1 MFEKM
6 IVPTTG
12 KLGGCYFS
20 LVLFSKSALRL
31 ILKYNIYAY
40 ERNRLISPSYFKI
53 SQHTRYKKNF
63 MNKIIICIFALVKLC
78 PIG

>member
-31 ILKYNIYAY
+31 ILKIKA
-40 ERNRLISPSYFKI
+40 
-53 SQHTRYKKNF
+53 
-63 MNKIIICIFALVKLC
+63 ALFE
-78 PIG
+78 ITT